1 MKRKNKR
8 NFERMDTLRKKELD
22 NDGITKQRSD
32 VEFSEEIGEEQN
44 MVDVGYRK
52 VYNIDKIRE
61 QKDDVEYSNEI
72 SEYMKMPDVNVPR
85 MGFLSWIGGI
95 VLISWA
101 VGLMFSFGGLMINW
115 LLLVAAVVF
124 IVDMISRYSA
134 RDIK

>member
-1 MKRKNKR
+1 MKRKHKR
-8 NFERMDTLRKKELD
+8 NFERMDTLRKVKPD
-22 NDGITKQRSD
+22 NDGISKQKSD
-32 VEFSEEIGEEQN
+32 VEFSEEIGKEQN
-44 MVDVGYRK
+44 IVDVGYRK

-72 SEYMKMPDVNVPR
+72 SEDIRTPDVDVPR
-85 MGFLSWIGGI
+85 MGFLSIIGGI
-95 VLISWA
+95 ALIFWA

-124 IVDMISRYSA
+124 IVDMISRNST